1 MTDNKGQIKWCLQR
15 TCLGLIFFTFILFYL
30 CVCVLKIQH
39 KVYPLNK
46 YLSAQYSIINNVVQQ
61 DV

>member
-1 MTDNKGQIKWCLQR
+1 MTDNKGQIKRCLQR
-15 TCLGLIFFTFILFYL
+15 TCSGLIFFTFFIFL
-30 CVCVLKIQH
+30 CVLRIQH